1 MNPAVLRPAAG
12 RRHGSRVVLAV
23 VALAVLLGGCRS
35 GGASASGHPFAAYRK
50 CLEAHG
56 VVPHRRIDRGT
67 TPSTDP
73 ATAASFSAARQACA
87 KLRPKGGLRGG
98 ELNGHRRG
106 AFRRCLQDHGVSL
119 PTTTTGT
126 GPGGPGARGGMLANI
141 NRNDPT
147 VAAALQ
153 ACRSQLVPSTTTS
166 TRS

>member
-1 MNPAVLRPAAG
+1 MNRTMRSRLGLAAL
-12 RRHGSRVVLAV
+12 VLA
-23 VALAVLLGGCRS
+23 LLLGGCRS

-50 CLEAHG
+50 CLEDHG
-56 VVPHRRIDRGT
+56 VTPHRRIDQGT

-73 ATAASFSAARQACA
+73 ATAASFTAARQACA

-98 ELNGHRRG
+98 QLSGQRRG
-106 AFRRCLQDHGVSL
+106 AFRRCLQDHGVTL

-126 GPGGPGARGGMLANI
+126 GPLSPGARGGMLANI

-153 ACRSQLVPSTTTS
+153 ACRSQLVPSSSSS
-166 TRS
+166 TRP